1 MGSSEVGLGAAPR
14 WELGALLWHCLVG
27 LYEEHNITTTTT
39 ITITTTTTILLL
51 LLRLLPTITS
61 TTDDYYYYCYYH
73 ALAARLLARSTTTH
87 GATAPCGS
95 EARRSA
101 YGACFPAV
109 SVCLPVYA
117 PSKVV
122 PYVHGVF
129 LPRECC

>member
-1 MGSSEVGLGAAPR
+1 MGRSEVGLGAAPR

-27 LYEEHNITTTTT
+27 LYEETNINTTTTT

-51 LLRLLPTITS
+51 RLLLLPTITS
-61 TTDDYYYYCYYH
+61 TAYYYYDYYCYYH
-73 ALAARLLARSTTTH
+73 ALAARLLARTTTPH

-109 SVCLPVYA
+109 SVCLPVYG

-122 PYVHGVF
+122 P
-129 LPRECC
+129 